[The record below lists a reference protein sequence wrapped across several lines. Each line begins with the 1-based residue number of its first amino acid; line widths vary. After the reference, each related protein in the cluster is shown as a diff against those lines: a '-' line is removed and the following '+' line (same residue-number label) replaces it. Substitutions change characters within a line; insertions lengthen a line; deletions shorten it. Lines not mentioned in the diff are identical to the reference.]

1 MSDITN
7 VFAIA
12 TGAVPRALSRFYIT
26 EWSKAKFGNAIADI
40 NGIQIGVL
48 LNKEGKYPAALRREY
63 IR

>member
-40 NGIQIGVL
+40 NGIQISVL
-48 LNKEGKYPAALRREY
+48 LARASAKPQNT
-63 IR
+63 

>member
-48 LNKEGKYPAALRREY
+48 LARASAKPQNT
-63 IR
+63 